1 MLRLDL
7 EALAR
12 GGYLVW
18 ESDVADGVGV
28 GGGGD
33 GDGQVNARA
42 CHHDHNLDA
51 YVCLA
56 IFDEIGGD
64 PSAGCVSAS
73 ALWYPPRHLYRCA
86 GRRCALMAHRATVLS

>member
-1 MLRLDL
+1 MLRRDL
-7 EALAR
+7 EALAHE
-12 GGYLVW
+12 GYLVW

-28 GGGGD
+28 GVGGD
-33 GDGQVNARA
+33 GQANARA

-56 IFDEIGGD
+56 IFDEICGG

-73 ALWYPPRHLYRCA
+73 ALWYPLRHLYRCA
-86 GRRCALMAHRATVLS
+86 GRRRALMAYRATVLS